1 VASAL
6 EFLGGGAAGGPAAVQ
21 AGERRGEIGR
31 LAAVGNWE
39 GAARVCH
46 DWLFDDPVAAWP
58 NAALALIHERC
69 GSLPLARYYA
79 GRALELSSSA
89 GGHPNAA
96 IVGLNRRI
104 RDEWLTA
111 VPPAVPPPLFC
122 KPATTPSAI
131 STGPLSSSSQGPA
144 PANTPST
151 SAVSAP
157 PPSQPTAA
165 PEATSSPVGTVASA
179 TVVPCGDISEERIV
193 TDPRGQWASEAS
205 ASSAYGTTRYDAMQ
219 ATGAPNVPSYAD
231 HPNAWCPSNSDKG
244 IEWIELTYPKPVHAT
259 EVRVRQNYS
268 PGTVVKLEAF
278 ALDGTGHTL
287 WEGHDPN
294 TYPPRQTVWLVVRF
308 PRTDFAVQRLKVT
321 LDTRLVRS
329 WNQLDAVQLVGDAP

>member
-1 VASAL
+1 MVEAWTLRAVVAERADNIFGALRCVNEGQTRYMALNIGEPNFELHAIRRRLMKAL
-6 EFLGGGAAGGPAAVQ
+6 EEA
-21 AGERRGEIGR
+21 
-31 LAAVGNWE
+31 
-39 GAARVCH
+39 
-46 DWLFDDPVAAWP
+46 P
-58 NAALALIHERC
+58 NAA
-69 GSLPLARYYA
+69 
-79 GRALELSSSA
+79 
-89 GGHPNAA
+89 
-96 IVGLNRRI
+96 
-104 RDEWLTA
+104 
-111 VPPAVPPPLFC
+111 
-122 KPATTPSAI
+122 
-131 STGPLSSSSQGPA
+131 
-144 PANTPST
+144 
-151 SAVSAP
+151 AVSAP
-157 PPSQPTAA
+157 AGHWSWPPQAVLSEEDRAESQEILGASIARPAAGQASGSASGPSSSAAA
-165 PEATSSPVGTVASA
+165 PVDEA
-179 TVVPCGDISEERIV
+179 TVVPVMETNESDYLN
-193 TDPRGQWASEAS
+193 DPRGQWASEAS

-219 ATGAPNVPSYAD
+219 ATGAPNVPAYAD

-244 IEWIELTYPKPVHAT
+244 IEWIELTYAKPVHAT